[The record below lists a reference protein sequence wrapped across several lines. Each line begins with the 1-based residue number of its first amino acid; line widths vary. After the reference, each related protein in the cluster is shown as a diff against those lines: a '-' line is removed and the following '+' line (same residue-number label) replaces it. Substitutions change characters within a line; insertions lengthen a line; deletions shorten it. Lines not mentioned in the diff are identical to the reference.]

1 MAQICVCLILWLLY
15 KKKEEL
21 KVEDDKKTSFFTKGT
36 LDSSRKTTK
45 TVEVYCI
52 TTNNSSY
59 LVDRTS
65 ENSGINPPNL
75 LDDV

>member
-1 MAQICVCLILWLLY
+1 VILWLFY
-15 KKKEEL
+15 QKKETF
-21 KVEDDKKTSFFTKGT
+21 KADDDKKTSFLTKGT

-45 TVEVYCI
+45 TVEVYCT